1 MECQPQS
8 SPPEPCPLYWS
19 CQISRGHSIK
29 SEFQISKKCMGSLN
43 DYLLLTHTHARAHT
57 HTHTHIYSQA
67 HACAHANPAR
77 SYQRLGFLPPETPTG
92 ELSELGRV
100 PPGPWDRGSPDLP
113 RPSLSCGKVLLL
125 AIRGGTQGWA
135 VGQAHSPAFPTSL
148 FALDL
153 GMKQPRGWNV

>member
-43 DYLLLTHTHARAHT
+43 DYLLLTHTHAHTHMQVHT
-57 HTHTHIYSQA
+57 HTYTHRCTYA
-67 HACAHANPAR
+67 HMQTRPQ
-77 SYQRLGFLPPETPTG
+77 SYQRLGFLTPETPTG

-100 PPGPWDRGSPDLP
+100 PPGPWDWGSPDMP
-113 RPSLSCGKVLLL
+113 RPSLFPSPPVGRSFFQRSEAGRRVGPWGRQTVQPSELLYL
-125 AIRGGTQGWA
+125 PWIWG
-135 VGQAHSPAFPTSL
+135 
-148 FALDL
+148 
-153 GMKQPRGWNV
+153 

>member
-43 DYLLLTHTHARAHT
+43 DYLLLTHTHT

-67 HACAHANPAR
+67 HACAHANPAW
-77 SYQRLGFLPPETPTG
+77 SYQRLGFLPTETPTG

-100 PPGPWDRGSPDLP
+100 PPGRGIGALQTCPDLACFP
-113 RPSLSCGKVLLL
+113 LSCGKVLLL
-125 AIRGGTQGWA
+125 AIQGGTQGWA
-135 VGQAHSPAFPTSL
+135 VGQADSPAFPTPL